1 MNCYAHSPIVNTAR
15 SASYPIVPEINQ
27 IIAQLFPNG
36 IKVDAQR
43 RADEHEVFNQF
54 EVLFDAR

>member
-43 RADEHEVFNQF
+43 RAAMGAQEPHRKQPK
-54 EVLFDAR
+54 